1 MSKKNYSWL
10 EVDFHFRPVQHEQK
24 TTFLWEWRGQKP
36 QRLNLRFQVTESQ
49 ENRKRW
55 LRQTES
61 RERLSH
67 PGLKSARAHFIFL
80 SFSSLSCS
88 AALPAPAS
96 SLFHVEKAGT
106 TTNAGK
112 SREAL
117 FLAERGIS
125 SSFLKHQCC
134 CVFFVCWGHGKKRK
148 GGNNFLSLLSANWE
162 ERTQGQKS
170 ISWY

>member
-55 LRQTES
+55 LRQTKS

-80 SFSSLSCS
+80 SFSSLVFRRSPGARQFSLPCGKGRYYYKRWKEQRGSFSCWKRDFLEFS
-88 AALPAPAS
+88 QAS
-96 SLFHVEKAGT
+96 VL
-106 TTNAGK
+106 
-112 SREAL
+112 L
-117 FLAERGIS
+117 
-125 SSFLKHQCC
+125 
-134 CVFFVCWGHGKKRK
+134 FFVCWGHGKKRK